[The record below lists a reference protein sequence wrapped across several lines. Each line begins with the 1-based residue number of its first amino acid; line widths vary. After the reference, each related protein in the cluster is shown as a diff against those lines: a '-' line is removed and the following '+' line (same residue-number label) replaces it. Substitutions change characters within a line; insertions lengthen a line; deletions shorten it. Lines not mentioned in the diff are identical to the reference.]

1 MLMDV
6 EDKEDFPDR
15 TDLMILPWV
24 SIFPGSL
31 LPLYIFEER
40 YREMTKAALAG
51 NRMFA
56 IAHTYDDTTIAPIGG
71 LGVIRA
77 CVTNDDGTSN
87 LVLQGLSRIEFSGFK
102 NTPRPHANIRIL
114 RDEQNDSDLAELRSR
129 ILNNCEELIA
139 EGLETQNGFADYLH
153 SQISDSAFADLIAST
168 LITDSIHRRTLFE
181 TIDLE
186 ARMSLLLEMLG
197 SAAEST

>member
-6 EDKEDFPDR
+6 EDKDDFPDR

-40 YREMTKAALAG
+40 YREMTKAALAD

-87 LVLQGLSRIEFSGFK
+87 LVLQGLSRIQFSGFK

-197 SAAEST
+197 SAAESA

>member
-1 MLMDV
+1 MDAN
-6 EDKEDFPDR
+6 DKDEFPDR

-24 SIFPGSL
+24 SLFPGSL

-40 YREMTKAALAG
+40 YREMTKAALVG

-87 LVLQGLSRIEFSGFK
+87 LVLQGLSRVEFSGFK

-114 RDEQNDSDLAELRSR
+114 RDDHDTSDLAELRSQ
-129 ILNNCEELIA
+129 ITNNCEELIA
-139 EGLETQNGFADYLH
+139 EGLQTQNGFADYLH
-153 SQISDSAFADLIAST
+153 SSISDSAFADLIAST
-168 LITDSIHRRTLFE
+168 LISDSIHRRTLFE
-181 TIDLE
+181 TTDLQ

-197 SAAEST
+197 SAAESGS

>member
-1 MLMDV
+1 MDAK
-6 EDKEDFPDR
+6 DKDEFPDR

-24 SIFPGSL
+24 SLFPGFL

-40 YREMTKAALAG
+40 YREMTKAALVG

-77 CVTNDDGTSN
+77 CVTNDNGTSN
-87 LVLQGLSRIEFSGFK
+87 LVLQGLSRVEFSGFK
-102 NTPRPHANIRIL
+102 NTPRPHATIRIL
-114 RDEQNDSDLAELRSR
+114 RDDHDTSDLAELRSQ
-129 ILNNCEELIA
+129 ITSNCEELIA
-139 EGLETQNGFADYLH
+139 EGLQTQNGFADYLH
-153 SQISDSAFADLIAST
+153 SSISDSAFADLLAST
-168 LITDSIHRRTLFE
+168 LISDSIHRRTLFE
-181 TIDLE
+181 TTDLQ

-197 SAAEST
+197 SAAESGS

>member
-1 MLMDV
+1 MDV
-6 EDKEDFPDR
+6 DDNQDFPDR

-77 CVTNDDGTSN
+77 CVTNEDGTSN
-87 LVLQGLSRIEFSGFK
+87 LVLQGLSRVEFSGFQ

-114 RDEQNDSDLAELRSR
+114 RDDQQTSGLSEIRSR
-129 ILNNCEELIA
+129 ILSNCEELMEDDTKPQI
-139 EGLETQNGFADYLH
+139 GFGEYLR
-153 SQISDSAFADLIAST
+153 SPISDSAFADLIAST
-168 LITDSIHRRTLFE
+168 LITDAIHRRTLFE

-186 ARMSLLLEMLG
+186 ARMALLLEMLG
-197 SAAEST
+197 SAAESA

>member
-1 MLMDV
+1 VDAK
-6 EDKEDFPDR
+6 DKDEFPDR

-24 SIFPGSL
+24 SLFPGSL

-40 YREMTKAALAG
+40 YREMTKAALVG

-87 LVLQGLSRIEFSGFK
+87 LVLQGLSRVEFSGFK

-114 RDEQNDSDLAELRSR
+114 RDDHDTSDLAELRCQ
-129 ILNNCEELIA
+129 IANNCEELIA
-139 EGLETQNGFADYLH
+139 EGLQTQNGFVDYLH
-153 SQISDSAFADLIAST
+153 SSISDSAFADLIAST
-168 LITDSIHRRTLFE
+168 LISDSIHRRTLFE
-181 TIDLE
+181 TTDLQ

-197 SAAEST
+197 SAAESGS

>member
-1 MLMDV
+1 MDAKNKD
-6 EDKEDFPDR
+6 EFPDR

-24 SIFPGSL
+24 SLFPGSL

-40 YREMTKAALAG
+40 YREMTKAALVG

-87 LVLQGLSRIEFSGFK
+87 LVLQGLSRVEFSGFK

-114 RDEQNDSDLAELRSR
+114 RDDHEISDLAELRSQ
-129 ILNNCEELIA
+129 ITSNCEELIA
-139 EGLETQNGFADYLH
+139 EGLQTQNGFADYLH
-153 SQISDSAFADLIAST
+153 SSISDSAFADLIAST
-168 LITDSIHRRTLFE
+168 LISDSIHRRTLFE
-181 TIDLE
+181 TTDLQ

-197 SAAEST
+197 SAAESGS

>member
-1 MLMDV
+1 MDAK
-6 EDKEDFPDR
+6 DKDEFPDR

-24 SIFPGSL
+24 SLFPGSL

-40 YREMTKAALAG
+40 YREMTKAALVG

-87 LVLQGLSRIEFSGFK
+87 LVLQGLSRVEFSGFK

-114 RDEQNDSDLAELRSR
+114 RDDHDTSDLAELRSQ
-129 ILNNCEELIA
+129 ITSNCEELIA
-139 EGLETQNGFADYLH
+139 EGLQTQNGFVDYLH
-153 SQISDSAFADLIAST
+153 SSISDSAFADLIAST
-168 LITDSIHRRTLFE
+168 LISDSIHRRTLFE
-181 TIDLE
+181 TTDLQ

-197 SAAEST
+197 SAAESGS

>member
-1 MLMDV
+1 MDAK
-6 EDKEDFPDR
+6 DKDEFPDR

-24 SIFPGSL
+24 SLFPGSL

-40 YREMTKAALAG
+40 YREMTKAALVG

-77 CVTNDDGTSN
+77 CVTNNDGTSN

-114 RDEQNDSDLAELRSR
+114 RDDHDTSDLAELRSQ
-129 ILNNCEELIA
+129 ITNNCEELIA
-139 EGLETQNGFADYLH
+139 EGLQTQNGFADYLH
-153 SQISDSAFADLIAST
+153 SSISDSAFADLIAST
-168 LITDSIHRRTLFE
+168 LISDSIHRRTLFE
-181 TIDLE
+181 TTDLQ

-197 SAAEST
+197 SAAESGS

>member
-1 MLMDV
+1 VDAK
-6 EDKEDFPDR
+6 DKDEFPDR

-24 SIFPGSL
+24 SLFPGSL

-87 LVLQGLSRIEFSGFK
+87 LVLQGLSRVEFSGFK

-114 RDEQNDSDLAELRSR
+114 SDDHDTSDLAELRSQ
-129 ILNNCEELIA
+129 ITSNCEELIA
-139 EGLETQNGFADYLH
+139 EGLQTQNGFTDYLH
-153 SQISDSAFADLIAST
+153 SSISDSAFADLIAST
-168 LITDSIHRRTLFE
+168 LISDSIHRRTLFE
-181 TIDLE
+181 TTDLQ

-197 SAAEST
+197 SAAESGS

>member
-1 MLMDV
+1 MDV
-6 EDKEDFPDR
+6 ADKENIPDR
-15 TDLMILPWV
+15 ADLMVLPWV

-31 LPLYIFEER
+31 LPLYIFEDR
-40 YREMTKAALAG
+40 YREMIKAALAG

-87 LVLQGLSRIEFSGFK
+87 LVLQGLSRVEFSGFK
-102 NTPRPHANIRIL
+102 NRPRPHANIRIL
-114 RDEQNDSDLAELRSR
+114 RDDHANGALAVLRSR
-129 ILNNCEELIA
+129 ILSNCDELIA
-139 EGLETQNGFADYLH
+139 EGLETQSGFADYLH
-153 SQISDSAFADLIAST
+153 SPISDSAFADLIAST
-168 LITDSIHRRTLFE
+168 LITDSMHRRALFE
-181 TIDLE
+181 TTDLE

-197 SAAEST
+197 SAAESA

>member
-1 MLMDV
+1 MDAK
-6 EDKEDFPDR
+6 DKDEFPDR

-24 SIFPGSL
+24 SLFPGSL

-40 YREMTKAALAG
+40 YREMTKAALVG

-77 CVTNDDGTSN
+77 CVTNEDGTSN
-87 LVLQGLSRIEFSGFK
+87 LVLQGLSRVEFSGFK

-114 RDEQNDSDLAELRSR
+114 RDDHDTSDLAELRSQ
-129 ILNNCEELIA
+129 ITSNCEELIA
-139 EGLETQNGFADYLH
+139 EGLHTQNGFADYLH
-153 SQISDSAFADLIAST
+153 SSISDSAFADLIAST
-168 LITDSIHRRTLFE
+168 LISDSIHRRTLFE
-181 TIDLE
+181 TTDLQ

-197 SAAEST
+197 SAAESGS

>member
-1 MLMDV
+1 VDAKAKD
-6 EDKEDFPDR
+6 EFPDS

-24 SIFPGSL
+24 SLFPGSL

-40 YREMTKAALAG
+40 YREMTKGALVG

-87 LVLQGLSRIEFSGFK
+87 LVLQGLSRVEFSGFK
-102 NTPRPHANIRIL
+102 NTPRPHAKIRIL
-114 RDEQNDSDLAELRSR
+114 RDDHDTSDLAELRSQ
-129 ILNNCEELIA
+129 IASNCEELIA
-139 EGLETQNGFADYLH
+139 EGLQTQNGFVDYLH
-153 SQISDSAFADLIAST
+153 SSISDSAFADLIAST
-168 LITDSIHRRTLFE
+168 LISDSIHRRTLFE
-181 TIDLE
+181 TTDLQ

-197 SAAEST
+197 SAAESGS

>member
-1 MLMDV
+1 MDAKDND
-6 EDKEDFPDR
+6 EFPDR

-24 SIFPGSL
+24 SLFPGSL

-40 YREMTKAALAG
+40 YREMTKAALVG

-87 LVLQGLSRIEFSGFK
+87 LVLQGLSRVEFSGFK

-114 RDEQNDSDLAELRSR
+114 RDDHDTSDLAELRSQ
-129 ILNNCEELIA
+129 ITSNCEELIA
-139 EGLETQNGFADYLH
+139 EGLQTQNGFADYLH
-153 SQISDSAFADLIAST
+153 SSISDSAFADLIAST
-168 LITDSIHRRTLFE
+168 LISDSIHRRTLFE
-181 TIDLE
+181 TTDLQ

-197 SAAEST
+197 SAAESGS

>member
-1 MLMDV
+1 MDAKAKD
-6 EDKEDFPDR
+6 EFPDS
-15 TDLMILPWV
+15 TNLMILPWV
-24 SIFPGSL
+24 SLFPGSL

-40 YREMTKAALAG
+40 YREMTKAALVG

-56 IAHTYDDTTIAPIGG
+56 IGHTYDDTTIAPIGG

-87 LVLQGLSRIEFSGFK
+87 LVLQGLSRVEFSGFK

-114 RDEQNDSDLAELRSR
+114 RDDHDTSDLAELRSQ
-129 ILNNCEELIA
+129 ITSNCEELIA
-139 EGLETQNGFADYLH
+139 EGLQTQNGFADYLH
-153 SQISDSAFADLIAST
+153 SSISDSAFADLIAST
-168 LITDSIHRRTLFE
+168 LISDSIHRRTLFE
-181 TIDLE
+181 TTDLQ

-197 SAAEST
+197 SAAESGS

>member
-6 EDKEDFPDR
+6 EDKDDFPDR

-40 YREMTKAALAG
+40 YREMTKAALAD

-87 LVLQGLSRIEFSGFK
+87 LVLQGLSRIQFSGFK

-181 TIDLE
+181 TIELE

>member
-1 MLMDV
+1 VDAK
-6 EDKEDFPDR
+6 DKDEFPDR

-24 SIFPGSL
+24 SLFPGSL

-40 YREMTKAALAG
+40 YREMTKAALVG

-87 LVLQGLSRIEFSGFK
+87 LVLQGLSRVEFSGFK

-114 RDEQNDSDLAELRSR
+114 RDDHDTSDLAELRSQ
-129 ILNNCEELIA
+129 ITSNCEELIA
-139 EGLETQNGFADYLH
+139 EGLQTQNGFVDYLH
-153 SQISDSAFADLIAST
+153 SSISDSAFADLIAST
-168 LITDSIHRRTLFE
+168 LISDSIHRRTLFE
-181 TIDLE
+181 TTDLQ

-197 SAAEST
+197 SAAESGS

>member
-1 MLMDV
+1 MDAN
-6 EDKEDFPDR
+6 DKDEFPDR

-24 SIFPGSL
+24 SLFPGSL

-40 YREMTKAALAG
+40 YREMTKAALVG

-87 LVLQGLSRIEFSGFK
+87 LVLQGLSRVEFSGFK

-114 RDEQNDSDLAELRSR
+114 RDDHDTSDLAELRSQ
-129 ILNNCEELIA
+129 ITSNCEELIA
-139 EGLETQNGFADYLH
+139 EGLQTQNGFADYLH
-153 SQISDSAFADLIAST
+153 SSISDSAFADLIAST
-168 LITDSIHRRTLFE
+168 LISDSIHRRTLFE
-181 TIDLE
+181 STDLQ

-197 SAAEST
+197 SAAESGS